1 MMRGDTCMRRINIVY
16 SLITDSSKS
25 KILMVKNGDN
35 GSWTL
40 PGGLVEDEE
49 SLEAAAI
56 REAKEETGLDIKV
69 FGVVAVNEAIL
80 EKQGEHAVFITF
92 RAEITGGNQ
101 EIVRPDEINDIQW
114 IGVEY
119 ADQLMPY
126 YLEGLRGII
135 RKDVEVTYYNEGR
148 V

>member
-1 MMRGDTCMRRINIVY
+1 MRRINIVY

>member
-1 MMRGDTCMRRINIVY
+1 MRRINVVY
-16 SLITDSSKS
+16 SLITDPSKS
-25 KILMVKNGDN
+25 KILMVKNSDN

-40 PGGLVEDEE
+40 PGGLVEEE
-49 SLEAAAI
+49 EYLEAAAI

-69 FGVVAVNEAIL
+69 LGIVAVNEAIL

-92 RAEITGGNQ
+92 KAEIIGGKQ

-114 IGVEY
+114 IAVEQ

-126 YLEGLRGII
+126 YLEGLCEIV
-135 RKDVEVTYYNEGR
+135 RKDVEVTYFNEGR